1 MKRLTFMKT
10 VLFLF
15 GELNDL
21 DVDWLISNGSTER
34 VSKGSLLVVEGRPIR
49 ALYIVLDGSFEVLV
63 SRTERTTIGRMGPG
77 EILGEIS
84 FVDSCLPTTTLQ
96 ARTDATVFV
105 LPRERVASKLKEDP
119 GFAARFYRALAMFL
133 SHRLRV
139 LTLKFGRPQN
149 GASPE
154 ADTSVE
160 LDQEVLSSVYL
171 AGKRFERMLKHLT
184 LA

>member
-1 MKRLTFMKT
+1 MKK

-15 GELNDL
+15 GELNDV
-21 DVDWLISNGSTER
+21 DVDWLISHGSIER

-63 SRTERTTIGRMGPG
+63 SRTERTPIGRMGPG

-96 ARTDATVFV
+96 ALTDATVV
-105 LPRERVASKLKEDP
+105 VMPRERIASKLKEDS
-119 GFAARFYRALAMFL
+119 GFAARFYRALAIFL
-133 SHRLRV
+133 SHRLRD
-139 LTLKFGRPQN
+139 LTLRFGRPQN
-149 GASPE
+149 GSIPE
-154 ADTSVE
+154 TETAVE
-160 LDQEVLSSVYL
+160 LDQEVLSGVYL

-184 LA
+184 SG

>member
-1 MKRLTFMKT
+1 MKK

-21 DVDWLISNGSTER
+21 DVEWLIANGASER
-34 VSKGSLLVVEGRPIR
+34 VSKGSLLVEEGRPIR

-63 SRTERTTIGRMGPG
+63 SGVDSKPLGRMGPG

-84 FVDSCLPTTTLQ
+84 FVDSRPPTTTVHAL
-96 ARTDATVFV
+96 TDARVFA
-105 LPRERVASKLKEDP
+105 LPRDLLAAKIKADA
-119 GFAARFYRALAMFL
+119 GFGARFYRAMAMFL

-139 LTLKFGRPQN
+139 LTLKFVQPQN
-149 GASPE
+149 VGAREP
-154 ADTSVE
+154 DTA
-160 LDQEVLSSVYL
+160 LDPEVLSGVYL

-184 LA
+184 AG